1 MAAPKEQELGNTL
14 NLKLDANGLITAV
27 TVDADTNHVLM
38 VAFMNPAA
46 LEKTL
51 ATGKCTYWSR
61 SRQKFWVKGEESG
74 NTQQVVG
81 VFIDCDQ
88 DAVVVKVRQKGAAC
102 HNGFESCFYRQV
114 QTAPNGSLELK
125 TIATPLMDPA
135 QMYKK

>member
-1 MAAPKEQELGNTL
+1 MAASAEQELGSAL

-27 TVDADTNHVLM
+27 TVDADTHAVLM

-51 ATGKCTYWSR
+51 ATGKATYWSR

-74 NTQQVVG
+74 NTQQVVS
-81 VFIDCDQ
+81 VAIDCDQ

-102 HNGFESCFYRQV
+102 HNGFESCFYREV
-114 QTAPNGSLELK
+114 VPGPDARLELK
-125 TIATPLMDPA
+125 TVAQPLMDPA
-135 QMYKK
+135 QLYKK

>member
-1 MAAPKEQELGNTL
+1 MAASAEQELGSTL

-27 TVDADTNHVLM
+27 TVDADTQHVLM

-51 ATGKCTYWSR
+51 ATGKATYWSR
-61 SRQKFWVKGEESG
+61 SRNKFWVKGEESG

-88 DAVVVKVRQKGAAC
+88 DAVIVKVRQKGAAC

-114 QTAPNGSLELK
+114 VAGGAAGGLELK
-125 TIATPLMDPA
+125 TIAKPLMDP
-135 QMYKK
+135 K